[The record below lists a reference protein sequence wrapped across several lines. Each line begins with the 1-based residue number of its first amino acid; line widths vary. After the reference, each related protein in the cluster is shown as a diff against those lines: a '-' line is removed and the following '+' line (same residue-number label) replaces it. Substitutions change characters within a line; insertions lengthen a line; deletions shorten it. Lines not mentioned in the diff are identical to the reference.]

1 MDSGYGAGG
10 IGMYSRGKWSAAY
23 FLMAGC
29 LQRKMRMKSFHT
41 KVTVCLADG
50 EGAIRNAWARLLE
63 TCLDFNFCL
72 IAQHLHMS
80 CLTLVFVNSVD
91 LQFLQNL
98 ELQGFASV
106 RVWPVNG
113 KVLAAKPTCRPS
125 LPTTGGF
132 VAQKPGGKFVA
143 SECSII
149 ASSKFSGMSWVMW
162 HSLTSASSS

>member
-1 MDSGYGAGG
+1 
-10 IGMYSRGKWSAAY
+10 MYSRGKWSAAY
-23 FLMAGC
+23 FLQIC
-29 LQRKMRMKSFHT
+29 QRPRMRGMKSFHS

-80 CLTLVFVNSVD
+80 CLTVVFVHSVD
-91 LQFLQNL
+91 LQLLQPKRP
-98 ELQGFASV
+98 QGFASV
-106 RVWPVNG
+106 HVWPVNG
-113 KVLAAKPTCRPS
+113 KVLAAKLTCRPS

-132 VAQKPGGKFVA
+132 VAQKTGGKFVA

-149 ASSKFSGMSWVMW
+149 ASSKFSGMS
-162 HSLTSASSS
+162 